1 MPAGVFFRG
10 LVLFIVR
17 VAASGLT
24 EDPDQDGD
32 GDDRDDYENEQRNYS
47 ETQEIFLPAR
57 V

>member
-1 MPAGVFFRG
+1 MTAAVTFRAS
-10 LVLFIVR
+10 LPFVVR
-17 VAASGLT
+17 ATASGLT